1 MICGMCLVRQHTE
14 YNFIPARY
22 YLAIRG
28 RRGDGAGEPSCSG
41 GTQKYSAALYIHT
54 HRIFLVCTQTR
65 TDIAPRLYQ
74 RGIAL

>member
-1 MICGMCLVRQHTE
+1 MICGKCLVRQHTE

-28 RRGDGAGEPSCSG
+28 GASEPPCSG
-41 GTQKYSAALYIHT
+41 STQKYSAALYIHT

-65 TDIAPRLYQ
+65 TDVALRLYQ